1 MLNENTLN
9 QLRALRL
16 DGMVAALNDAA
27 KVVAEG
33 VRAHGHVIALVAQL
47 FSNLCSHVG
56 LGAVP

>member
-47 FSNLCSHVG
+47 FSNLCSHVAS
-56 LGAVP
+56 L